1 MFYMAGFVP
10 YYAALYNNIP
20 QRSSKG
26 KEVKRKH
33 VSQPKWQIGKIKK
46 KKVEIELKH
55 PAGQRRGTA
64 ACRGGHQWLQGAVW
78 SSVPRV
84 GAQGWAL
91 QGREGCKEP
100 SRARPLKASST
111 CGAAA

>member
-46 KKVEIELKH
+46 KL
-55 PAGQRRGTA
+55 
-64 ACRGGHQWLQGAVW
+64 
-78 SSVPRV
+78 S
-84 GAQGWAL
+84 
-91 QGREGCKEP
+91 
-100 SRARPLKASST
+100 
-111 CGAAA
+111 